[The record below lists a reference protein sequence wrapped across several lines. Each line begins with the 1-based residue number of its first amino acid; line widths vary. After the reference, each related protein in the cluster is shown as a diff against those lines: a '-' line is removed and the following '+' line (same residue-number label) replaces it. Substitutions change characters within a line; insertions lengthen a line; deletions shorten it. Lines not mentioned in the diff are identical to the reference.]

1 MKKYTFIIMLFFF
14 NHLLYPYITESDQL
28 KSVFDYIPNAPDKY
42 GILVIYDFDNT
53 LIETEIELGS
63 DQWFYHMMQK
73 YAQNGLS
80 MDLAAQYILPVYYL
94 IRNTIDIVPTES
106 DVADIINKVQ
116 NMGVRVIGLT
126 AQGFHIVKRSTEQLK
141 ELGIDFSSSAFFGNY
156 IEKKYHCHNGSI
168 FCHGHNKNIVLKEV
182 FEHNN
187 YYPHTIIFIDDKEKN
202 LNYIKD
208 LAHNLGINFY
218 GIRYSRMDK
227 KVAHFDPVIADKQL
241 AHFYRQQHIEPICI
255 PHHIMA
261 NKKK

>member
-156 IEKKYHCHNGSI
+156 IEKSTIATMGLFFATDIIKTLSLKK
-168 FCHGHNKNIVLKEV
+168 FLNI
-182 FEHNN
+182 
-187 YYPHTIIFIDDKEKN
+187 TITI
-202 LNYIKD
+202 
-208 LAHNLGINFY
+208 
-218 GIRYSRMDK
+218 
-227 KVAHFDPVIADKQL
+227 
-241 AHFYRQQHIEPICI
+241 HIPLFLLMI
-255 PHHIMA
+255 
-261 NKKK
+261 KKKILITLKI